1 MSLPINDLSW
11 VKLLAPQLWM
21 LSWQEM
27 SHYIC
32 KKKYDIE
39 KKRPTQLSLDDN
51 LTRDYIRIW
60 PFDFEYSM
68 AFIMYINKYATIC
81 VYLLGIIQIV
91 IGKIQKVRCVKLKG
105 FFSSRA
111 FKSTSFSLSS
121 LVLILET
128 ILRWELH
135 KKKKWYFVTKIVLT
149 YCEKKLF

>member
-1 MSLPINDLSW
+1 
-11 VKLLAPQLWM
+11 
-21 LSWQEM
+21 M

-68 AFIMYINKYATIC
+68 AFIMYINKCATIC

-91 IGKIQKVRCVKLKG
+91 IGKIQKVRCATFKIKY
-105 FFSSRA
+105 FFQVG
-111 FKSTSFSLSS
+111 LSNQLCIRS
-121 LVLILET
+121 AHQTPNFTNPE
-128 ILRWELH
+128 
-135 KKKKWYFVTKIVLT
+135 YFVCLLFEYFFQIKVLN
-149 YCEKKLF
+149 